1 MTVLKNA
8 RHERPKPPAS
18 LFEIEQ
24 GDQFIAAPEV
34 VEWAMAT
41 FVREGAPLWNPEHDH
56 LEQASIGA
64 LWTNVSNSKNGKA
77 IIGQCETGDP
87 MAMGK
92 WAKAKAGIQVEQWFG
107 SIPDFILTFDAG
119 YAEQCSDIEW
129 CALVEHE
136 LLHSAQDRDIYGA
149 PKFSA
154 STGRPVWCIRGHDVQ
169 EFTSIVRRYGADAAH
184 VREFV
189 DAANGTPEIGQASIA
204 HACGVCLSKAA

>member
-1 MTVLKNA
+1 
-8 RHERPKPPAS
+8 
-18 LFEIEQ
+18 
-24 GDQFIAAPEV
+24 
-34 VEWAMAT
+34 MAT
-41 FVREGAPLWNPEHDH
+41 FVREGATLWNPEHGH
-56 LEQASIGA
+56 LEQANIGA

-77 IIGQCETGDP
+77 IVGQCETGDP

-92 WAKAKAGIQVEQWFG
+92 WSKAKARIQVEQWFG

-136 LLHSAQDRDIYGA
+136 LLHAAQDRDIYGA

-189 DAANGTPEIGQASIA
+189 DAAKGKPEVGHASIA